1 MKILVFSDSHGNT
14 AHMERAVE
22 LMRPDQVLHL
32 GDVARDAQAL
42 ARRFPQ
48 LPVTWV
54 AGNCDGPG
62 TGDPEQQLLT
72 LEGRCILMTHGH
84 RYQVKL
90 SPYTAILAAKEAGAQ
105 ILLFGHT
112 HNAVCFREGG
122 LWVMNPGS
130 IRGPYSPSYGMIL
143 LDGEK
148 TECALVPV

>member
-14 AHMERAVE
+14 AHMERTVA

-32 GDVARDAQAL
+32 GDVARDAWAL

-72 LEGRCILMTHGH
+72 LEGRRILMTHGH

-90 SPYTAILAAKEAGAQ
+90 SPYRAILAAREAGAR

-112 HNAVCFREGG
+112 HNPVCFQEGG

-130 IRGPYSPSYGMIL
+130 VLGSVSPTCGVIL
-143 LDGEK
+143 LEGDR